1 MISISETN
9 KVNGEGKMM
18 MMMND
23 IREIYVRKMKR
34 KLIFKVFIHTL
45 SLLIIKEYI
54 DLH

>member
-9 KVNGEGKMM
+9 KINGEGKM

-23 IREIYVRKMKR
+23 IREIYVRKKWKR